1 MDQYE
6 MILTR
11 LLGETEYIQYKVT
24 FRLFS
29 VADLAEAI
37 RDDSYLCYVALY

>member
-11 LLGETEYIQYKVT
+11 LLGETESIQYKVT
-24 FRLFS
+24 FRFLS
-29 VADLAEAI
+29 AVNLAGTI
-37 RDDSYLCYVALY
+37 